1 MFCTSKEQESCEV
14 EKRGCKGCYYNG
26 MSEEEIIEI
35 VKSIAENAEVYD
47 AITDDGIR
55 AIKRIL

>member
-1 MFCTSKEQESCEV
+1 MAFDLDDEELEATRKLNGV
-14 EKRGCKGCYYNG
+14 G
-26 MSEEEIIEI
+26 MSKKEMIEI
-35 VKSIAENAEVYD
+35 VKSIAENAEAYD

>member
-1 MFCTSKEQESCEV
+1 MFCTDKKRQTCNV
-14 EKRGCKGCYYNG
+14 EKLGCEGCYYNG
-26 MSEEEIIEI
+26 MNEEEIIEI
-35 VKSIAENAEVYD
+35 VKSIAENAEAYD